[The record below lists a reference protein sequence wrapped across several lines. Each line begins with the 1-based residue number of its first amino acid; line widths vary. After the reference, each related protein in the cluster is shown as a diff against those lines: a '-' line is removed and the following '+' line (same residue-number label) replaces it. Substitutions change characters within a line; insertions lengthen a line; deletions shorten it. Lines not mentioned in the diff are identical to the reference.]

1 MQPDCPSVDVVDPL
15 IQIASFV
22 MDPQLWAFF
31 PGHFGLRAEEKC
43 VDGIR
48 VVDCFM
54 NSDQGINADKV
65 PTNPYLTLTLPPLL
79 PSLPP
84 LTPSFLS
91 FSPLPPLLS
100 FSPLP
105 PSLSSLPPSLPPLPP
120 SHPSLSTLNN
130 HLRPK
135 TIVLREIQILDSKQ
149 RMRFSTWQATMMPYP
164 PHLVVNSRWRV
175 AL

>member
-1 MQPDCPSVDVVDPL
+1 MEECTPPITRNTLSLPEEWCPARWPMQPDCPSVDVVDPL

-65 PTNPYLTLTLPPLL
+65 PTNPYLTLT
-79 PSLPP
+79 SLPP
-84 LTPSFLS
+84 P
-91 FSPLPPLLS
+91 
-100 FSPLP
+100 
-105 PSLSSLPPSLPPLPP
+105 PP